1 MRGIGPIYLD
11 GEVFLNAQIPAE
23 LAQTIIDPAAYQD
36 GARVDA
42 AFDTLRRD
50 HGFAKAELAGYPPIW
65 VASRHADI
73 LAIEMRAKEFQNG
86 PRSSTLMPDETQN
99 IVRFLTDGD
108 SNFMRTLV
116 GVDGAEHKALRSI
129 VFPAMTP
136 QAVRAMEGKVRA
148 TAAQYAQML
157 FDQAPSCDFAADVA
171 FYYPLRVIMGV
182 LGVPQEDELYLL
194 ELTQQLFGST
204 DPEMNRSKTEVTP
217 KEALDQV
224 IEINAAMEAY
234 FGKVTDMFRAAP
246 DDAKVNS
253 LIANATIDGEYLNR
267 RQLMGYYII
276 AATAGHDTT
285 SNATAA
291 AMWELAERPDLLTQL
306 QADPSLIGAFVEES
320 IRWSTPV
327 KHFMRTAAADSEYA
341 GHQIAAGDY
350 IFLSYHSA
358 NRDDAVFEHPYAFDI
373 HRKPNKQLA
382 FGYGPHVCIGQHLAR
397 MEMRLL
403 WEAIIPR
410 LASVEL
416 DGTPERT
423 KSAFVCGPK
432 HVPIKFTLKQDA

>member
-1 MRGIGPIYLD
+1 MT
-11 GEVFLNAQIPAE
+11 AHIPE
-23 LAQTIIDPAAYQD
+23 KLARTAIDPAAYQD
-36 GARVDA
+36 GAMIDA
-42 AFDTLRRD
+42 AFDELRRD
-50 HGFAKAELAGYPPIW
+50 YGFAKAELDEYPPIW
-65 VASRHADI
+65 FATRHADI
-73 LAIEMRAKEFQNG
+73 LAIEMRAADFQNG
-86 PRSSTLMPDETQN
+86 PRASTLLPNEMQN

-108 SNFMRTLV
+108 SNFIHTLV

-136 QAVRAMEGKVRA
+136 QAVRTMEDKVRA

-224 IEINAAMEAY
+224 VEINAAMEAY
-234 FGKVTDMFRAAP
+234 FGKVTEDFRKQP

-291 AMWELAERPDLLTQL
+291 AMWELAARPGLLAEL
-306 QADPSLIGAFVEES
+306 QADPGLIGAFVEES

-327 KHFMRTAAADSEYA
+327 KHFMRTAVADSEFA

-358 NRDDAVFEHPYAFDI
+358 NRDDAVFERPYDFDI
-373 HRKPNKQLA
+373 HRKPNKQIA
-382 FGYGPHVCIGQHLAR
+382 FGYGPHVCLGQHLAR
-397 MEMRLL
+397 LEMRLL

-416 DGTPERT
+416 NGTPERT
-423 KSAFVCGPK
+423 RSMFVCGPK